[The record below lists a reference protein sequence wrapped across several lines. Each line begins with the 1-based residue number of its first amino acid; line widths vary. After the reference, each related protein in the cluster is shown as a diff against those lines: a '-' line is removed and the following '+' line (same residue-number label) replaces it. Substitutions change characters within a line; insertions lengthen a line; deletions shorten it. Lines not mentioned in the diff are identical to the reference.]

1 MESITGGAGQV
12 TSPDVSWRRGV
23 IAILAMVSACFLITG
38 VLAFC
43 LGPRDVFRPVLLA
56 NAFVCAMSCAVSVV
70 GLALIVRSRRA
81 TFRLVPMLGLFPLLC
96 WPFVVSANCLFCRA
110 LGSPAKA
117 TRWSVGGFFAA
128 FLLMVAF
135 VEATT
140 MRWYWNECSRT
151 GRIDLDKGLLD
162 FAAPGPECSRSAP
175 TWLRPGPV
183 GIGTV
188 AVGFLSVMAF
198 IRLTGFV
205 ALDGSLML
213 GVLLVL
219 FAGVMLGL
227 LWPQSAG
234 MLIRIIRWER
244 TTGRRMSIALPKD
257 REEPKAAS

>member
-1 MESITGGAGQV
+1 
-12 TSPDVSWRRGV
+12 
-23 IAILAMVSACFLITG
+23 
-38 VLAFC
+38 
-43 LGPRDVFRPVLLA
+43 
-56 NAFVCAMSCAVSVV
+56 
-70 GLALIVRSRRA
+70 
-81 TFRLVPMLGLFPLLC
+81 
-96 WPFVVSANCLFCRA
+96 
-110 LGSPAKA
+110 
-117 TRWSVGGFFAA
+117 
-128 FLLMVAF
+128 
-135 VEATT
+135 
-140 MRWYWNECSRT
+140 
-151 GRIDLDKGLLD
+151 
-162 FAAPGPECSRSAP
+162 
-175 TWLRPGPV
+175 V